1 MSAGPPL
8 LTRRRLCLDEI
19 DTHNRHRDEQGA
31 TENGNGKTDACW
43 DRVRVEMRLFDH
55 DSLPC
60 WAGGNAT
67 GFLTK
72 LRPISF
78 VVVPHPRVYDAQRP
92 CSADRAVGPPASPGW
107 GWKGLSQPGWRA
119 QYMPMKGEHDCPKG
133 AAQKGHSVGAQRT
146 DLSGLCAVAM
156 NRQNGPRAMSA
167 SAPLLAH
174 RRSGG
179 IVPPG
184 PLAEAS
190 RTSFAQG

>member
-107 GWKGLSQPGWRA
+107 GWKGKTARLASSIYADESGNLT
-119 QYMPMKGEHDCPKG
+119 
-133 AAQKGHSVGAQRT
+133 AQKEHSVGVQRA
-146 DLSGLCAVAM
+146 GL
-156 NRQNGPRAMSA
+156 
-167 SAPLLAH
+167 
-174 RRSGG
+174 
-179 IVPPG
+179 
-184 PLAEAS
+184 
-190 RTSFAQG
+190 